1 MVSWSS
7 VFDVVLPPACAIC
20 RAALP
25 SGAAGIVCDVCEARV
40 VPLTN
45 PLCTRCGH
53 PRLSVG
59 APLPAGASATGA
71 PEELPPCRWCDRLPA
86 YVRCVRS
93 ACRMDVGTGAA
104 LVHALKYDGWHA
116 VATTMA
122 RRMARLDFPDDV
134 VRERA
139 ALVPVPLSA
148 VRLRERGYNQ
158 AASLSHALAARWR
171 IPVWEQVVLRTR
183 HTQSQVQ
190 LTPSERAGNVSS
202 AFATGSGATSVLRGS
217 HVLLVDDVVT
227 TASTLNA
234 TAHALTEGGAR
245 TISYITFGRAP
256 DPGDRTDFDFDFD
269 QD

>member
-1 MVSWSS
+1 
-7 VFDVVLPPACAIC
+7 
-20 RAALP
+20 
-25 SGAAGIVCDVCEARV
+25 
-40 VPLTN
+40 
-45 PLCTRCGH
+45 
-53 PRLSVG
+53 
-59 APLPAGASATGA
+59 
-71 PEELPPCRWCDRLPA
+71 
-86 YVRCVRS
+86 
-93 ACRMDVGTGAA
+93 
-104 LVHALKYDGWHA
+104 
-116 VATTMA
+116 
-122 RRMARLDFPDDV
+122 
-134 VRERA
+134 
-139 ALVPVPLSA
+139 
-148 VRLRERGYNQ
+148 
-158 AASLSHALAARWR
+158 
-171 IPVWEQVVLRTR
+171 VWEHVVLRTR